1 MRTIIVESKNDKAF
15 LQALCKHIIQT
26 EQSNDIQISE
36 IEPNEYRQLNG
47 LNEKALSKVIYEA
60 LDEREDSPKQQIGI
74 LLDWDY
80 ESKED
85 RLNLVN
91 KAINTAIQKWLP
103 YKKATILPMSVTLVD
118 VNTPVSVVADID
130 GEPHTIEFV
139 TYFTHVD
146 NKGELDTLLK
156 AIIPSEAA
164 VFANSLE
171 CWKKC
176 FEDKGKELDK
186 KKFDKFWLAVYI
198 RFDTC
203 PKDDSRDAENKCNGE
218 SLSYVFENKP
228 HIFNWD
234 SSLLD
239 EIKTFLRLF
248 I

>member
-15 LQALCKHIIQT
+15 LQALRKHIIQT

-36 IEPNEYRQLNG
+36 IESNEYRQLNG

-74 LLDWDY
+74 LLDWDN

-91 KAINTAIQKWLP
+91 KAINSAIQKWLP
-103 YKKATILPMSVTLVD
+103 YKKATISPTVVTLID

-130 GEPHTIEFV
+130 GEPQTIEFV

-156 AIIPSEAA
+156 AIIPAEAA

-228 HIFNWD
+228 HIFDWNNA
-234 SSLLD
+234 LLD